1 MSALFLPDTYEELKR
16 LFDSLT
22 SQREL
27 LEIEAD
33 AIHSELTS
41 PGLNGEP
48 PSGIK
53 EPLVDNEGFPRSDID
68 IYNVRN
74 KRKRLSEINTD
85 HKDLMKKLEQITPKL
100 FTLSQHKTSASSEQK
115 QSSTI
120 AASTASA
127 SVTTT
132 VRATDQEAIAKLDEI
147 LSGSPAQTAGVQEND
162 ELLQFGHVTASDP
175 KAFAS
180 IAKLVGESVQRPI
193 ILKIRRSG
201 EVMDLSLTPQPWGG
215 RGLLGC
221 HLTPIKR

>member
-1 MSALFLPDTYEELKR
+1 MSALLLPDTYEELKR

-48 PSGIK
+48 PAGIK
-53 EPLVDNEGFPRSDID
+53 EPLVDSEGFPRSDID

-100 FTLSQHKTSASSEQK
+100 FTLSQHKTSASTEQK

-120 AASTASA
+120 AASTT
-127 SVTTT
+127 SVAAT
-132 VRATDQEAIAKLDEI
+132 VRGTDQEPIAKLDEI

-162 ELLQFGHVTASDP
+162 ELLQFGHVTANDP